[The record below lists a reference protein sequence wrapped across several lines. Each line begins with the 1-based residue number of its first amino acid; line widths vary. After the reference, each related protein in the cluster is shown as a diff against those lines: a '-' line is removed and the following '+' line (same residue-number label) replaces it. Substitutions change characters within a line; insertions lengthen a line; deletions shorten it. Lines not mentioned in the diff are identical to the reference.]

1 MTMIVSV
8 NQLPPPTAFSR
19 LPRHVKHPRV
29 SLPVQA
35 RHDSTPQAPM
45 SPSERSACSLLQQ
58 LVLQCSANSAASATL
73 SPHGNHRHERE
84 QRCRHARDTCRL
96 SGAVDRR
103 RCASVARAG
112 PRHRPASR
120 SNIYLILSYLYLSH
134 RHRTSQFGGFCQVLP
149 YGSRCAPARPV
160 AVIQRSFAQ
169 CRTSL

>member
-1 MTMIVSV
+1 MLVVQPSVTMIESV
-8 NQLPPPTAFSR
+8 KQLPPPTAFSR

-45 SPSERSACSLLQQ
+45 SPSERSACSLLHQ

-73 SPHGNHRHERE
+73 SLHGNHRHERE
-84 QRCRHARDTCRL
+84 QRCRHAGDTCRL
-96 SGAVDRR
+96 SGAVDWR

-120 SNIYLILSYLYLSH
+120 SNILFILSYLLKTDLFKYLYIFQVFTLGFFGNA
-134 RHRTSQFGGFCQVLP
+134 RARTLQHP
-149 YGSRCAPARPV
+149 
-160 AVIQRSFAQ
+160 
-169 CRTSL
+169 